1 MTDAATTPAHDASPR
16 FAPTLE
22 GIALELCL
30 CAEPGFPGV
39 AADFRF
45 PGWQQVRAFLGLRP
59 AATEA
64 GHV

>member
-1 MTDAATTPAHDASPR
+1 MTDNATNPAQDDSPR

-30 CAEPGFPGV
+30 CAEPGFPSV
-39 AADFRF
+39 AADFGF
-45 PGWQQVRAFLGLRP
+45 PGWRRIHAFLGQRP

>member
-1 MTDAATTPAHDASPR
+1 MTDTAAHTASDANPR

-30 CAEPGFPGV
+30 CAEPGFPSV
-39 AADFRF
+39 AADFGF
-45 PGWQQVRAFLGLRP
+45 PGWRRIHAFLGLRP

-64 GHV
+64 DHV

>member
-1 MTDAATTPAHDASPR
+1 MTDTATIPAFDASPR

-30 CAEPGFPGV
+30 CAEPGFPSV
-39 AADFRF
+39 AADFGF
-45 PGWQQVRAFLGLRP
+45 PGWRRIQAFLGLRP
-59 AATEA
+59 SAEA

>member
-1 MTDAATTPAHDASPR
+1 MTDTAPR

-30 CAEPGFPGV
+30 CAEPGFPSV
-39 AADFRF
+39 AADFGFPRWNRF
-45 PGWQQVRAFLGLRP
+45 LAFLGLRP
-59 AATEA
+59 AAAEA